1 MSGSVITYMVVDFPA
16 PLWPNKAVTSPR
28 RNSMVRSLTAVLV
41 TPLDSRKTLVKFS
54 RRTPS
59 KLWECIDGPLDS
71 DAFSLGDGW
80 EIELRCVEPPRLFH
94 NRWRWKSEKCKS
106 MMAGDQGLCNS
117 RNLGFHPFLFRI
129 VLKRSLGFNQPTH
142 RQSIGISGKDFRW
155 NPNTCIL
162 QWVFPK

>member
-1 MSGSVITYMVVDFPA
+1 MRCSLGVNELYRMLCWGQRPMNFEAELKSVRMSWPKTHAVPDEGFTIPDSMLLKSKCFALVYYLKMSGSVITYMVVDFPA

-41 TPLDSRKTLVKFS
+41 KPLDSRKTLVKFS

-80 EIELRCVEPPRLFH
+80 ETELRCVDPTRLFH
-94 NRWRWKSEKCKS
+94 SRWR
-106 MMAGDQGLCNS
+106 
-117 RNLGFHPFLFRI
+117 
-129 VLKRSLGFNQPTH
+129 
-142 RQSIGISGKDFRW
+142 
-155 NPNTCIL
+155 
-162 QWVFPK
+162 